1 MKLKLPKDVLVVLV
15 TFRSEKWTKVSISSF
30 FDHFIGDMLVVDN
43 NPLYHEEH
51 WPYNEYE
58 WITNNFDIPVI
69 KNINAVENFQKT
81 EGGTHGIGV
90 DIAVDYAKN
99 NGYEYILH
107 IEPDCVF
114 YDIGWFQEMNQRI
127 REENLWTIA
136 NGVDM
141 KINSGAIWD
150 PEKKIILH
158 TPHICSSIWKI
169 NDTPNI
175 SFNLIVSEPG
185 DTKYRELIEKYY
197 DEKELGGA
205 DEFHIMDKNILPK
218 KEKIEFILDTGVLRR
233 IYYDSFGKGGHST
246 NYQGFAHFWLGS
258 ENFYYPGGKG
268 NQNEHRLLAD
278 INWWERIEV
287 NHGSPFY
294 TEFISHIPPSPP
306 IYKFKNSIIEKMRK
320 YSPELVPP
328 GYE

>member
-141 KINSGAIWD
+141 KMNSGAIWD

-169 NDTPNI
+169 DDTPNV
-175 SFNLIVSEPG
+175 SFNSMISKPG
-185 DTKYRELIEKYY
+185 DTKYREIIESYY
-197 DEKELGGA
+197 DKKELNGA
-205 DEFHIMDKNILPK
+205 DKNSLPK
-218 KEKIEFILDTGVLRR
+218 KEKIEFILDTGILRR
-233 IYYDSFGKGGHST
+233 IYYDTFGKGGHST

-258 ENFYYPGGKG
+258 ENYYYPGSKKG
-268 NQNEHRLLAD
+268 QNIYRLAAD
-278 INWWERIEV
+278 SPWYERISV
-287 NHGSPFY
+287 NGGPIY
-294 TEFISHIPPSPP
+294 ADPDNINEITGIPEK
-306 IYKFKNSIIEKMRK
+306 YKFKNSIIEKMRK

-328 GYE
+328 GYD